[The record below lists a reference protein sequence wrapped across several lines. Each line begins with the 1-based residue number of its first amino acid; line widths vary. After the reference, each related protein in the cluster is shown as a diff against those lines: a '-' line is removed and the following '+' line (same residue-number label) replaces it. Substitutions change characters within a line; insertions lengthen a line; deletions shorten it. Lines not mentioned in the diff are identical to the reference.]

1 MYQIVEAFK
10 EMRKKNIVHRDVL
23 ILFLILGGFH
33 LDQTRKYHDY

>member
-10 EMRKKNIVHRDVL
+10 EMRKKMHRDVL